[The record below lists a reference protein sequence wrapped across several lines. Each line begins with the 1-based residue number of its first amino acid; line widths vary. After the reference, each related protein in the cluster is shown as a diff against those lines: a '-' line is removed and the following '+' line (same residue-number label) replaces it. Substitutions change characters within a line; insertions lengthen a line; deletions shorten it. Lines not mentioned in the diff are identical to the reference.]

1 MAHYLFRGFKSVK
14 SASSQTWRRS
24 FQAKFA
30 AVKSLQPC
38 GPFGVFSSNRKWRD
52 RYMLK
57 EKMLLSF
64 LSAIFA
70 LALANR
76 IAIAQTRPEAD
87 PRFEKLAKE
96 FYPKAKQEG
105 ALVVYTVW
113 DVDHVRALTAAF
125 TKRFPGINTSYWQAT
140 RSEVT
145 TRTLTEYRGN
155 QSTVDAI
162 VTEAPLVLHA
172 AGATEPYQTVQGNS
186 LIVNDAIAP
195 VVSLQIQALA
205 YNTKKLKPEEAPKSW
220 EDVTNP
226 KYKGIVA
233 LDDPTRAGPLSS
245 MLAAFKDEWKDDV
258 RWANFIKGLKS
269 LNVSIHKSTSAMF
282 RLVVAG
288 EYSIVMPALFHD
300 VVREKEIGSP
310 IDFARGAGPVV
321 SPQQAAI
328 YVKAPHPMAAKLFAE
343 WLISPEG
350 QAAIDAV
357 GRPSAR
363 KGFKSKTSMENGW
376 GPNVKPI
383 VVSNKAY
390 IEDARKWL
398 DTAVKPV
405 WEN

>member
-1 MAHYLFRGFKSVK
+1 MAK
-14 SASSQTWRRS
+14 
-24 FQAKFA
+24 
-30 AVKSLQPC
+30 
-38 GPFGVFSSNRKWRD
+38 RK
-52 RYMLK
+52 L
-57 EKMLLSF
+57 LLSF
-64 LSAIFA
+64 LFLFFA
-70 LALANR
+70 LASTNR
-76 IAIAQTRPEAD
+76 LVFAQARPETD

-113 DVDHVRALTAAF
+113 DVDHIRSLMGAF
-125 TKRFPGINTSYWQAT
+125 SKRFPGINTSYWQAT

-145 TRTLTEYRGN
+145 TRTLTEYQGN

-186 LIVNDAIAP
+186 LIVHDPIAP

-205 YNTKKLKPEEAPKSW
+205 YNTKKLKREEIPKSW
-220 EDVTNP
+220 EDVTHP
-226 KYKGIVA
+226 RYKGMVA
-233 LDDPTRAGPLSS
+233 LDDPMRAGPLSS
-245 MLAAFKDEWKDDV
+245 MLAAFKDEWKDDA

-300 VVREKEIGSP
+300 VVREKEVGSP
-310 IDFARGAGPVV
+310 IDYARGAGPVV

-363 KGFKSKTSMENGW
+363 KGIKSKTSIENGW
-376 GPNVKPI
+376 GPNIKPI
-383 VVSNKAY
+383 VVSNKSY

>member
-1 MAHYLFRGFKSVK
+1 MAKKLILS
-14 SASSQTWRRS
+14 
-24 FQAKFA
+24 
-30 AVKSLQPC
+30 
-38 GPFGVFSSNRKWRD
+38 
-52 RYMLK
+52 
-57 EKMLLSF
+57 SF
-64 LSAIFA
+64 LSVMFA
-70 LALANR
+70 LGSTNQF
-76 IAIAQTRPEAD
+76 AIAQARPEND

-113 DVDHVRALTAAF
+113 DVDHIRSLTETF
-125 TKRFPGINTSYWQAT
+125 SKRFPGIATSYWQAT
-140 RSEVT
+140 RSEAT
-145 TRTLTEYRGN
+145 TRTLTEYQGN
-155 QSTVDAI
+155 QASVDVI
-162 VTEAPLVLHA
+162 LTEAPLVLHN
-172 AGATEPYQTVQGNS
+172 AGATQPYQTVQGNA
-186 LIVNDAIAP
+186 LFVNDAIAP

-205 YNTKKLKPEEAPKSW
+205 YNTKKLKREEAPRSW

-233 LDDPTRAGPLSS
+233 LDDPMRAGPLSS
-245 MLAAFKDEWKDDV
+245 MLAAFKDDWKDDT

-269 LNVSIHKSTSAMF
+269 LNVPIHKSTSAMF
-282 RLVVAG
+282 RLLVAG

-300 VVREKEIGSP
+300 VVHEKEVGSP

-328 YVKAPHPMAAKLFAE
+328 YAKAPHPTAAKLFAE
-343 WLISPEG
+343 WLVSPAG

-357 GRPSAR
+357 GRASAR

-383 VVSNKAY
+383 VVANKAY